1 MPTAHF
7 RDPELRGLGPERSF
21 LISFCSN
28 LAGTSV
34 SALGRSLGGGK
45 PAIIPDNQ
53 FRSSGARFAHFRAN
67 VEHPRPIFFQPKL
80 HIYDQGTW
88 EDPKNYW
95 SARNCGFHFWAS
107 PSSSMLWLLLQC
119 CQFPTLEPCSTHMGG
134 HQKVVVGQ

>member
-1 MPTAHF
+1 MPAAHF

-21 LISFCSN
+21 LISFCSI

-34 SALGRSLGGGK
+34 STLGRSLEGRR

-80 HIYDQGTW
+80 HICDEGTW
-88 EDPKNYW
+88 EDPKKGW
-95 SARNCGFHFWAS
+95 PASNCLFHF
-107 PSSSMLWLLLQC
+107 
-119 CQFPTLEPCSTHMGG
+119 
-134 HQKVVVGQ
+134 